1 MKPFTQFIL
10 AICLLA
16 NSLNVNGQQF
26 LGNRISNFTSAD
38 ALQLNPAASAISAVS
53 LDIKILRTGA
63 YVYNEYG
70 YIINESILSAL
81 GKNNAVF
88 VDSITKYGN
97 TVDAAQ
103 NQTGFSKSLFY
114 DFANIQKP
122 LTM

>member
-53 LDIKILRTGA
+53 FDIKILSTGA

-81 GKNNAVF
+81 GKTMPYL
-88 VDSITKYGN
+88 SI
-97 TVDAAQ
+97 
-103 NQTGFSKSLFY
+103 L
-114 DFANIQKP
+114 
-122 LTM
+122 